1 MAKFATANAFG
12 KGQKFIKNMVKNQR
26 KIEKR
31 RMNRAFIQVLN
42 ICEKLVTIFIMIY
55 HFQTRQSDKPSD
67 GLAFVRNN
75 FVSNELT
82 TLKAQLENLTQEN
95 QQLKSKVTQIKK
107 DLNKREG
114 IIGILHSQIENLT
127 TENDLLKADI
137 SENEE
142 NLMSQVQILTQEN
155 EQLKSKRQ
163 RYRRRISVLLEDLDG
178 YETLIRASEY
188 FLDAVYND
196 DDDVEDHFEA
206 FASLFRRVGH

>member
-1 MAKFATANAFG
+1 MKT
-12 KGQKFIKNMVKNQR
+12 
-26 KIEKR
+26 
-31 RMNRAFIQVLN
+31 
-42 ICEKLVTIFIMIY
+42 
-55 HFQTRQSDKPSD
+55 
-67 GLAFVRNN
+67 
-75 FVSNELT
+75 
-82 TLKAQLENLTQEN
+82 QLENLTQEN